1 MNDMTIRSS
10 ANGSK
15 PNGTVGTRRDGAADR
30 DAPIGADA
38 FATILAV
45 TPQARGV
52 GAHGFAYASPSE
64 MFEPSVDDPRDHRLQ
79 TMKHE
84 ADNPGPSRER
94 GRLAE
99 HRGDRIN
106 RPRSV
111 RSETPPAPP
120 RSGSAAIT
128 RNMGSSDRQETG
140 SVGGR
145 VAPTDPVPTRSI
157 SADARVFE
165 GEVMPLQRRGSG
177 EGARPASASPPH
189 RGRSAPTA
197 PSARAAS
204 SRGVSSASSVSSAGG
219 RSTSPAAHMGRFLAG
234 SRPGDGETV
243 RATTTS
249 STSDQ
254 PRAQRSDRSRT
265 GANQPGRGAAARRGS
280 DSAQPA
286 DSARRAA
293 FERIVRALRMQG
305 GPSRS
310 SARLQLHPP
319 RLGRMDIDVRMVN
332 RGLRLSIE
340 TQSTEARDLLYER
353 VDELKAGLEH
363 RGIRIDSFSVTVAA
377 SAEPAGA
384 GGLSGRAD
392 RGAERR
398 GGRSVPRVSAA
409 SSHAGRDEAPRIV
422 VNDGDEEPGV
432 VTTTRVDV
440 KA

>member
-1 MNDMTIRSS
+1 MNDMIVGSP
-10 ANGSK
+10 ADGSK
-15 PNGTVGTRRDGAADR
+15 PIDIAGTRRDGTADR
-30 DAPIGADA
+30 DALNGADA

-52 GAHGFAYASPSE
+52 GAHGFAYASPNE

-111 RSETPPAPP
+111 RSETPPVPS

-128 RNMGSSDRQETG
+128 RNMASSDRQETG
-140 SVGGR
+140 SVRGPG
-145 VAPTDPVPTRSI
+145 APTDPVATRSI

-165 GEVMPLQRRGSG
+165 GDAMALQRRGSG
-177 EGARPASASPPH
+177 EGARPADASPPH
-189 RGRSAPTA
+189 PGRSAPTV
-197 PSARAAS
+197 PSVRAAS
-204 SRGVSSASSVSSAGG
+204 SRGVSSASSAGG

-249 STSDQ
+249 NTSDQ
-254 PRAQRSDRSRT
+254 PRAQRSDRS
-265 GANQPGRGAAARRGS
+265 GAGARQPGRNTAARRGS

-310 SARLQLHPP
+310 SARIQLHPP
-319 RLGRMDIDVRMVN
+319 RLGKMDIDVHMVN

-340 TQSTEARDLLYER
+340 TQSTEARDMLFER
-353 VDELKAGLEH
+353 IDELRTGLEQH
-363 RGIRIDSFSVTVAA
+363 GIRIDSFSVTVAA
-377 SAEPAGA
+377 SAEAARA
-384 GGLSGRAD
+384 GGLGGRAD
-392 RGAERR
+392 RGAARR
-398 GGRSVPRVSAA
+398 GDRLVSRVSSV
-409 SSHAGRDEAPRIV
+409 SSHAGRDEAPRNV
-422 VNDGDEEPGV
+422 ANDGEADVAV
-432 VTTTRVDV
+432 VTRTRVDV